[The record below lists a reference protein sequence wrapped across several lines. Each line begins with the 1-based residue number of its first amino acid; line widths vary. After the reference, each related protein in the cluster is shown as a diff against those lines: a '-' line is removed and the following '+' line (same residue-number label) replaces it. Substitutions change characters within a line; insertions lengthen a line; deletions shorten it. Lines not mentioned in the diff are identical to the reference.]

1 MSGVVLYSRARF
13 FSASTGNKPV
23 DQNGVKSLDLASEL
37 TEPQIDS
44 YSGGLAPY
52 NSDGEP
58 LQIQQAVEY
67 VYLNDRHGNTDLR
80 LRMNSNGEI
89 VDVQHPLVSLMILL
103 SGPGNVG
110 SSSIQ
115 PGTLLFRFRWK

>member
-1 MSGVVLYSRARF
+1 M
-13 FSASTGNKPV
+13 
-23 DQNGVKSLDLASEL
+23 KSLDLASEL

-67 VYLNDRHGNTDLR
+67 VYLNDRHGNTHLR

>member
-1 MSGVVLYSRARF
+1 MPAK
-13 FSASTGNKPV
+13 ASI
-23 DQNGVKSLDLASEL
+23 QKSLKFLDSGSRWLPRQLARN
-37 TEPQIDS
+37 D
-44 YSGGLAPY
+44 A
-52 NSDGEP
+52 DRP
-58 LQIQQAVEY
+58 LWSAVKICGARS
-67 VYLNDRHGNTDLR
+67 VGRK
-80 LRMNSNGEI
+80 MNSNGEI

>member
-1 MSGVVLYSRARF
+1 MTLIDHVERGKDLRRPVSGTEDDY
-13 FSASTGNKPV
+13 
-23 DQNGVKSLDLASEL
+23 DLL
-37 TEPQIDS
+37 
-44 YSGGLAPY
+44 
-52 NSDGEP
+52 
-58 LQIQQAVEY
+58 
-67 VYLNDRHGNTDLR
+67 TDLR

-115 PGTLLFRFRWK
+115 PGSLLFRFRWK

>member
-1 MSGVVLYSRARF
+1 MTVKRIELRAGDVLWGSLCE
-13 FSASTGNKPV
+13 
-23 DQNGVKSLDLASEL
+23 DQNGEKSLDLASEL

-58 LQIQQAVEY
+58 LQIQQAVEH
-67 VYLNDRHGNTDLR
+67 VYLNDRHGNTHLR